1 MPPDDCPGAKFP
13 LICPPPPV
21 QGSVTCTVGGLGYIN
36 SFKYQRK
43 HLTPALAYTTK
54 IEGYFNH

>member
-36 SFKYQRK
+36 CFKYQRK
-43 HLTPALAYTTK
+43 HLTPALAY
-54 IEGYFNH
+54 IVQGNAI